1 MEYTTTGDNVV
12 FNASL
17 GSLSTKTA
25 SVNSGFLEGTEGAAM
40 GNFVPRFDMN
50 AA

>member
-17 GSLSTKTA
+17 GSLSTKTGSA
-25 SVNSGFLEGTEGAAM
+25 NSGFLIGTEGVAP